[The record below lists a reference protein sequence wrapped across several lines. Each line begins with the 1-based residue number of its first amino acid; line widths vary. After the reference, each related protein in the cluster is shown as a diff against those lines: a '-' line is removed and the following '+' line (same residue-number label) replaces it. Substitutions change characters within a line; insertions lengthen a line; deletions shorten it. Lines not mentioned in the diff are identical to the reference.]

1 MMTTIFRII
10 LLIGVLLYLA
20 IILVLMR
27 KGRMS
32 LKYSLIWFL
41 SGVILLICAIFP
53 QVIRFFTQ
61 LMGVY
66 SEANAVFF
74 IGVCFL
80 ILIGLSLTS
89 IASGQSERIRTLVQ
103 TQAILEKRV
112 RELEK
117 KMEQMD
123 RNLFGIRIRYD
134 LTVAVQS
141 RRIQGNASGR
151 PFFCF

>member
-1 MMTTIFRII
+1 MMTTVFRVI
-10 LLIGVLLYLA
+10 LLVCVLLYLA
-20 IILVLMR
+20 VILFLMR

-41 SGVILLICAIFP
+41 SGVILLVCAIFP
-53 QVIRFFTQ
+53 QVISFFTR

-66 SEANAVFF
+66 SDTNAVFF

-80 ILIGLSLTS
+80 ILIVLSLTS

-112 RELEK
+112 RELEEK
-117 KMEQMD
+117 VERLDHEKE
-123 RNLFGIRIRYD
+123 
-134 LTVAVQS
+134 S
-141 RRIQGNASGR
+141 
-151 PFFCF
+151 

>member
-1 MMTTIFRII
+1 MTTIFRII

-89 IASGQSERIRTLVQ
+89 IASGQ
-103 TQAILEKRV
+103 AILEKRM

-117 KMEQMD
+117 KVEQMEHE
-123 RNLFGIRIRYD
+123 
-134 LTVAVQS
+134 TEK
-141 RRIQGNASGR
+141 
-151 PFFCF
+151 

>member
-1 MMTTIFRII
+1 MTTIFRII

-80 ILIGLSLTS
+80 ILIGLMPRSELVVSLTS

-103 TQAILEKRV
+103 TQAILEKRM

-117 KMEQMD
+117 KVEQMEHE
-123 RNLFGIRIRYD
+123 
-134 LTVAVQS
+134 TEK
-141 RRIQGNASGR
+141 
-151 PFFCF
+151 